1 MKHVPRLLSS
11 SKEHQE
17 IMNPLELKEKIL
29 ELKTSRKAII
39 VAHNYQLPEI
49 QDIADFIG
57 DSLELSRKAAQVEA
71 EVIVFCGVHFMA
83 ETAAILAPEKI
94 VLLPDLQAGCPMANM
109 ITPEELKEWKKQL
122 PGRPVVCYI
131 NTTAAVK
138 AEADICCT
146 SSNAVEVVNSL
157 EAEEILFVPDKNLG
171 SYVQRYT
178 SKKIISWD
186 GFCYVHHHF
195 SVGEVNEARR
205 RWPEAQIWVHPESPP
220 EVVEAADLVLST
232 GKMVKEARLTD
243 KKEIVIGTE
252 EGILYRLKKENPEKN
267 FYPLKS
273 GSLCFNMK
281 KITLIK
287 VYQALQSM
295 EPKIVVPTIIRER
308 ALRSIEKMIS
318 I

>member
-1 MKHVPRLLSS
+1 MTSS
-11 SKEHQE
+11 
-17 IMNPLELKEKIL
+17 ELKEKIL
-29 ELKTSRKAII
+29 ELKAKRKAII

-57 DSLELSRKAAQVEA
+57 DSLELSRHAAQVEA

-94 VLLPDLQAGCPMANM
+94 VLLPDLQAGCPLAEM
-109 ITPEELKEWKKQL
+109 ITAEELKEWKRQL

-157 EAEEILFVPDKNLG
+157 KEEEILFVPDKNLG
-171 SYVQRYT
+171 AYVQRFT
-178 SKKIISWD
+178 PKKVISWN

-195 SVGEVNEARR
+195 SLDDVRQARQQ
-205 RWPEAQIWVHPESPP
+205 WPEAQIWVHPESPP
-220 EVVEAADLVLST
+220 EVVDEADLVLST
-232 GKMVKEARLTD
+232 GKMVKEARQTK

-252 EGILYRLKKENPEKN
+252 EGIIYRLKKENPDKN
-267 FYPLKS
+267 FYPLKKD
-273 GSLCFNMK
+273 SLCFQMK
-281 KITLIK
+281 KITLSK
-287 VYQALQSM
+287 VYQALDSM
-295 EPKIVVPTIIRER
+295 EPKVMVSPEIRAR
-308 ALRSIEKMIS
+308 ALGAITKMIS
-318 I
+318 L